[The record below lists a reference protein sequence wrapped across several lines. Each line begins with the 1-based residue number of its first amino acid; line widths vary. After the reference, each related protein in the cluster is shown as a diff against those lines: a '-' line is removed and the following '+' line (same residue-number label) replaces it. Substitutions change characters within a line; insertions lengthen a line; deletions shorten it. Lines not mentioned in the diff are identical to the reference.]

1 MNQIQQ
7 FISEDKDFR
16 EQLNL
21 IRREEIRQLEDIV
34 E

>member
-1 MNQIQQ
+1 LNQIQQ
-7 FISEDKDFR
+7 FIGEDREFR

-21 IRREEIRQLEDIV
+21 IRREEVRQLEDII

>member
-7 FISEDKDFR
+7 FISEDKEFR